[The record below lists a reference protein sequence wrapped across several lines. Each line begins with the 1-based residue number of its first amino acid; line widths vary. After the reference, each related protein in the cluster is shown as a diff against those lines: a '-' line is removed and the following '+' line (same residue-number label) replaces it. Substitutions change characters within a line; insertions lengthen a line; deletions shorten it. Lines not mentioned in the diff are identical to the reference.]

1 MTTAVGV
8 FDKAVV
14 RSLAPW
20 LGFATALLAGWVA
33 THGFETQ
40 ERFVLVI
47 YAGALAAWCLGL
59 SEDWI
64 TGALSVA
71 AMWTLDLIAAA
82 DIAAATSHD
91 LVWLL
96 IAAYLIAF
104 AIRRAGLFDVL
115 SERALRRPMA
125 AASLAYRVTAL
136 VAATAFVF
144 PATSA
149 RAAFLLPVH
158 RMLAEAVADERTER
172 ALALLIPS
180 VVLLSAGGVLT
191 GAAAHMVALEII
203 ETAGGARFG
212 YLGWLL
218 PALPV
223 ALVTS
228 FAATWLVLR
237 LFLDRGRRH
246 RIIAAY
252 SGPRPTLGFVRAG
265 MLWVAAATVA
275 LWMTS
280 GWHGA
285 SLAAVGLVGA
295 FCLMM
300 LVTRLQSLALGD
312 MARAVDWRL
321 LILLV
326 STVLLADALVASGAA
341 GTIAA
346 GLMAAVPPS
355 MLSSEAATVALVAA
369 VSMLAHVVI
378 LSRSAR
384 AAVLMTAVAVPLSQ
398 AGFDIVLL
406 ALLIALGTG
415 FCQLTPYGAKPLL
428 IFASGANVASFR
440 RDLLRLGVPLFVVSW
455 LVLVGFALLI
465 WPSIGLFS
473 GLGGNAI
480 GGRAFIP

>member
-1 MTTAVGV
+1 VTTIVSV

-20 LGFATALLAGWVA
+20 LGFATALLAGWLA
-33 THGFETQ
+33 THGFETH

-47 YAGALAAWCLGL
+47 YVGALAAWCLGL

-64 TGALSVA
+64 TGALAVA
-71 AMWTLDLIAAA
+71 SMWALDLIAAA
-82 DIAAATSHD
+82 DIAAAASHD

-115 SERALRRPMA
+115 SKLAFRRTMA
-125 AASLAYRVTAL
+125 VSSLTYRVTAL

-149 RAAFLLPVH
+149 RAAILLPVH
-158 RMLAEAVADERTER
+158 RMLAETVADEQTARV
-172 ALALLIPS
+172 LALLIPS

-203 ETAGGARFG
+203 ETAGGAPFG
-212 YLGWLL
+212 YLSWLIA
-218 PALPV
+218 ALPV

-228 FAATWLVLR
+228 FAAAWLVLR
-237 LFLDRGRRH
+237 LFLDHERRH
-246 RIIAAY
+246 RIIAA
-252 SGPRPTLGFVRAG
+252 SSEPRPMLGPVRAG
-265 MLWVAAATVA
+265 MLWVVAATVA
-275 LWMTS
+275 LWTTS

-295 FCLMM
+295 FFLVM
-300 LVTRLQSLALGD
+300 LATRLQSLALGD
-312 MARAVDWRL
+312 MARAVDWKL
-321 LILLV
+321 LVLLV
-326 STVLLADALVASGAA
+326 STVLLAGALVASGAA
-341 GTIAA
+341 GTIAS
-346 GLMAAVPPS
+346 GLMAAIPS
-355 MLSSEAATVALVAA
+355 SVLSGEAATVALVAA

-378 LSRSAR
+378 PSRSAR
-384 AAVLMTAVAVPLSQ
+384 AAVLMTAIAVPLSQ
-398 AGFDIVLL
+398 TGFDIAPL

-415 FCQLTPYGAKPLL
+415 FCQLTPYGAKTLL
-428 IFASGANVASFR
+428 IFASGTNVASFR
-440 RDLLRLGVPLFVVSW
+440 RDLLLLGIPLFAISW
-455 LVLVGFALLI
+455 LALVGFALLI

-480 GGRAFIP
+480 GSRAFIP